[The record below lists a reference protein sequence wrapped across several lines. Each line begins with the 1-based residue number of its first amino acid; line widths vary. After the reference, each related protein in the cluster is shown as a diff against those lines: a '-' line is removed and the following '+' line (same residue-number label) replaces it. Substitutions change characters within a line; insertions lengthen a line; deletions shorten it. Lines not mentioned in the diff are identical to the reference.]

1 MRVMH
6 VSLGLPPLRTGGMT
20 RYCTELS
27 LAQVEHG
34 DEVALLYPGR
44 FLPGRTR
51 IAGSTWKGIRTF
63 EVINPLPVPLVYGIA
78 EPGRFTKSCDDPT
91 AYEWLLDEFRPDA
104 IHVHCYQGI
113 HREFF
118 DRAKERHI
126 PLLFTTH
133 DYYPMCPRCTL
144 ITSTGDECERYG
156 SAKACAACN
165 AASGMTVAKS
175 VIMQSRVYARLKES
189 RLVADIGRRVKRD
202 MSHAASGESDK
213 RGENSLPEE
222 EYVKD
227 YERLLEYNRSIFSL
241 FDLVLTNSRL
251 TEEVYRKSFPG
262 VTCERLPI
270 THAGLSRSGRAL
282 KQRESGHP
290 LKTAYF
296 GGEKRYKGFDTLM
309 DAADILARRGVC
321 VELRLY
327 GDDYMHCELPLT
339 ATAKGKV
346 PLDGISMVIRESDVV
361 CVPSRYHETF
371 GFVVLESLCEG
382 VPVIC
387 SDVVGASDLVPE
399 NLKFESGNPDSL
411 AKTIEEFAKSGVIT
425 AEISSEYPLS
435 MMNQVLSVEKLIRT
449 YFHND
454 EGGKN
459 AL

>member
-78 EPGRFTKSCDDPT
+78 EPDRFTKSCDNPT

-118 DRAKERHI
+118 DRAKEKHV

-144 ITSTGDECERYG
+144 ITSTGDECERCG
-156 SAKACAACN
+156 SAEACAACN
-165 AASGMTVAKS
+165 VDSGMTVAKS

-213 RGENSLPEE
+213 RGEKSLPEE

-227 YERLLEYNRSIFSL
+227 YERLLEYNRSIFSR

-251 TEEVYRKSFPG
+251 TEEVYRKSFQG
-262 VTCERLPI
+262 VACERLPI
-270 THAGLSRSGRAL
+270 THAGLSRSRRVL
-282 KQRESGHP
+282 KRRESEHP
-290 LKTAYF
+290 LKIAYF

-327 GDDYMHCELPLT
+327 GDDYMHCELPPT
-339 ATAKGKV
+339 AAAKGKV
-346 PLDGISMVIRESDVV
+346 PQDGISRVIRESDVV
-361 CVPSRYHETF
+361 CVPSRCRETF

-399 NLKFESGNPDSL
+399 GLKFKAGNSESL
-411 AKTIEEFAKSGVIT
+411 ANHIEAMANGNMNCV
-425 AEISSEYPLS
+425 AVSEDYPLS
-435 MMNQVLSVEKLIRT
+435 MRAQVELLERYYRVRPSHFGATKR
-449 YFHND
+449 
-454 EGGKN
+454 
-459 AL
+459 